1 MAPRSPTPRR
11 PTSFGKLGYSAAQ
24 GARVAWYLG
33 HYLAANRVRGPL
45 TSASEKPFRPRGG
58 IPERARLMA
67 GMRALFEQDWRNIE
81 AGLYRA
87 PPALPAD
94 LKAALTRSVLF
105 FRDVPALDRRRMAR
119 GHSDVLTPDRQARYP
134 RYYLQNFHY
143 QTDGWLSDHSA
154 KIYDTQVETLFTGA
168 ADAMRRQALVPL
180 RAATK
185 GRDQRKLHLLDLACG
200 TGRFLARVKENY
212 PRLNVTG
219 LDLSAAYL
227 AEAKRTLAA
236 WRGCAFLEA
245 NAEHVPLEN
254 ASQDVISCI
263 YLFHELPPRIR
274 RIVVSEIARLL
285 KPGGTLIFQDALQT
299 GDREDY
305 DGLLE
310 FFPVG
315 FHEPYFSSYLT
326 EDFASLFRA
335 QGLEWQTT
343 TPAFLSKVMVFKKIN
358 PGD

>member
-1 MAPRSPTPRR
+1 
-11 PTSFGKLGYSAAQ
+11 
-24 GARVAWYLG
+24 
-33 HYLAANRVRGPL
+33 
-45 TSASEKPFRPRGG
+45 
-58 IPERARLMA
+58 MA

-219 LDLSAAYL
+219 LETAA
-227 AEAKRTLAA
+227 T
-236 WRGCAFLEA
+236 
-245 NAEHVPLEN
+245 
-254 ASQDVISCI
+254 
-263 YLFHELPPRIR
+263 
-274 RIVVSEIARLL
+274 ARLI
-285 KPGGTLIFQDALQT
+285 TLLQNS
-299 GDREDY
+299 GCYQIVERSE
-305 DGLLE
+305 LVNIL
-310 FFPVG
+310 
-315 FHEPYFSSYLT
+315 
-326 EDFASLFRA
+326 AQ
-335 QGLEWQTT
+335 QGLESMEPEALARAAGAGFVITGAVTRATIARPGVSLLGVSVGNVTAEVAVDVRATDLVTGTVVVSQTGVGEAQRANFAIT
-343 TPAFLSKVMVFKKIN
+343 NLPVGTISFNDPTYEPLLADAADGALAQVVASIRQRF
-358 PGD
+358 